1 MTDKEL
7 MLIEKYKIKFE
18 DRIRQEGKDKLAEN
32 EKCRLYIE
40 GLPVSMQDTLK
51 VQQYTEFDKLVEDSE
66 IVASNLLVS
75 KARELL
81 RSGRVTIKM

>member
-1 MTDKEL
+1 MTDKDL
-7 MLIEKYKIKFE
+7 MLIENYKIKFE

-40 GLPVSMQDTLK
+40 GLPASMQDTLK
-51 VQQYTEFDKLVEDSE
+51 AQQYAGFDKLVADSE
-66 IVASNLLVS
+66 IVASNLLVC

-81 RSGRVTIKM
+81 RSERVIIKM